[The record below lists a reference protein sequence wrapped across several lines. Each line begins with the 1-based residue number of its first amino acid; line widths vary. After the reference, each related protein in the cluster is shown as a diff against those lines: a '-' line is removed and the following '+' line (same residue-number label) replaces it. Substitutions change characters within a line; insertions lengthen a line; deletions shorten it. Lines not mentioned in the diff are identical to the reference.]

1 MNKSP
6 SNKNSHSSNY
16 KSRYNSNLPRKD
28 KQIRAKEVRVIDK
41 DGNCLG
47 VMQTYDALKLAVEA
61 GLSLVEVS
69 PNAQPPVCKI
79 LDFGKY
85 MYEEGKKTKTS
96 KNSTTKLKEI
106 KLSPSIEK
114 NDYLTKLRHAEEFL
128 YKGNKVKL
136 YIMLKGRQMGS
147 PVIAMDVVKK
157 MTADLTH
164 IGLQDA
170 PPAQSGRNISV
181 LISPVAAA
189 KRTLVHAKK
198 ELGEPEE

>member
-1 MNKSP
+1 MNKFP
-6 SNKNSHSSNY
+6 GNKNSHFGNY

-47 VMQTYDALKLAVEA
+47 VMSTYDALKIAAES

-96 KNSTTKLKEI
+96 KSSTTKLKEI

-136 YIMLKGRQMGS
+136 YIMLKGRQMGTPS
-147 PVIAMDVVKK
+147 MAMDVVKK
-157 MTADLTH
+157 MTEDLKH
-164 IGLQDA
+164 IGVQDA
-170 PPAQSGRNISV
+170 PPAQAGRNISV
-181 LISPVAAA
+181 MISPVAAT
-189 KRTLVHAKK
+189 KRTLVFAKK
-198 ELGEPEE
+198 EIEESQE